1 MSSICFDKTYFL
13 IIIIIAICIILYNHY
28 NLFQENKNLKAS
40 LQLSTDN
47 KINSI
52 QNLQPSLSTMNHP
65 VASPV
70 SHLSQPPPPP
80 PSIGQVVR
88 DYDRRTIDD
97 PLTPP
102 FKRDDYM
109 IPSQVIRPDIYGSY
123 TRGAPGVFKKMGYV
137 KTEEAGADYKI
148 LSLIGRQKY
157 QGSTQYEY
165 YVTSTN
171 RDDTIKFYIDN
182 VRKELFTGDTITVPQ
197 LGTVVYNVYI
207 DKELDLEY
215 NPLMF

>member
-1 MSSICFDKTYFL
+1 MSSVCFDKTYFL
-13 IIIIIAICIILYNHY
+13 IIMVIAVCIVLYNHY
-28 NLFQENKNLKAS
+28 NLFQENRNLRAS

-47 KINSI
+47 KINNI
-52 QNLQPSLSTMNHP
+52 QNNQTMQPVQP
-65 VASPV
+65 VLTHPV
-70 SHLSQPPPPP
+70 SHLSSHTPPP
-80 PSIGQVVR
+80 PSVGQLVR

-102 FKRDDYM
+102 FKRADYM
-109 IPSQVIRPDIYGSY
+109 IPSQVVRPDIYGAY

-148 LSLIGRQKY
+148 LSLMGRQKY

>member
-1 MSSICFDKTYFL
+1 MV
-13 IIIIIAICIILYNHY
+13 IAVCIVLYNHY
-28 NLFQENKNLKAS
+28 NLFQENRNLRAS

-47 KINSI
+47 KINNI
-52 QNLQPSLSTMNHP
+52 QNNQTMQPVQP
-65 VASPV
+65 VLTHPV
-70 SHLSQPPPPP
+70 SHLSSQTPPP
-80 PSIGQVVR
+80 PSVGQLVR

-109 IPSQVIRPDIYGSY
+109 IPSQVVRPDIYGAY

-137 KTEEAGADYKI
+137 KTDEAGADYKI
-148 LSLIGRQKY
+148 LSLMGRQKY

-215 NPLMF
+215 NPLMY